1 MTPGLWFAPSEYLVV
16 RHRCSRE
23 MVDRGGGGGDGR
35 GMVGQGAGQGL
46 EDGGWHTMG
55 GGGGGQMMTSGWYV
69 MG

>member
-35 GMVGQGAGQGL
+35 GMVWVKGQDRDL
-46 EDGGWHTMG
+46 RMVDGTRWGEG
-55 GGGGGQMMTSGWYV
+55 V
-69 MG
+69 EER